1 MTSGSAPRPRLQPR
15 LVIILVAVVAVM
27 AATTATW
34 LFPRSL
40 PIVSFGQQLTREAAL
55 ARADSFFLAHDLAP
69 PKSRKAVHFDGN
81 DSLRTFV
88 ELAGG
93 GADSLNAL
101 VRGRDVAP
109 FTWSVRAYLPKDA
122 HEARVDF
129 APDGRVIGFTRT
141 LPEADRRPQ
150 VAPDSGEQLAKSVL
164 GTWIGE
170 RIERWKLITASYE
183 TRKTSGR
190 VDRTYTFERT
200 DRRVGGAGI
209 RADVVIRGDLPSRV
223 RQYVDVP
230 ESFRRRYSEMRSANE
245 IIALIA
251 SLGALAIAI
260 AGVVTLSRMSKT
272 SGLRWREATFVGV
285 VIGVLTVAAGLN
297 EMGGSWFA
305 YDTAM
310 SPAAFQARIAIG
322 AIALGVITG
331 LLAAL
336 TLAAAEVATR
346 RAFPGQLDWWKLWR
360 YRGTREVAARVGGG
374 YAVATIG
381 FAYVALFYLVTR
393 NLLGWWVPAEVLD
406 DPNLIASPVPW
417 MSGIAVS
424 LNAGVWEETLFRAL
438 PLSLLSLWVGQRPT
452 RRWWMAGGVIV
463 TALVFGFAHANYA
476 SWPPYSRGVEI
487 FLDAC
492 FWGVLVITAGV
503 LVTVIAHFTYD
514 LVLFSLFATSG
525 SAIEY
530 RVSAAIIAVALL
542 APALA
547 VAWRWVRQRGLVSA
561 PDDARFAAYVPGVTA
576 DEVVYVAPVAT
587 RAIGGQSRRLAV
599 AAVIVAVVAAFVV
612 PTPRTLGP
620 AFTADRATVIRT
632 ADSLLRS
639 SGGNPS
645 SWRRLTITARD
656 TLVSWP
662 RFLREYKVASQ
673 AQRFARTYVPPTWWT
688 VRYVHTDGTA
698 AERAEEW
705 RIRVL
710 PDGRALDVRHIIP
723 DSAQRSAAP
732 PESLRRVAL
741 SSLARLG
748 VNTATLQEAEYREH
762 ALPARRD
769 VNITYTDTAEK
780 LPAGAVA
787 RAWVNFAGSEPL
799 VTRRGVEL
807 PETFVRADR
816 DRTTNNALVGG
827 LSGTFAIG
835 LLLVGAIYV
844 TRKRP
849 VLVTDGNFTRRQ
861 TVWFIGALILLSIL
875 GNLNSLPSSL
885 FSYDTTEPWT
895 RFTGTRALS
904 FIAAIPLAL
913 FIYGLVL
920 ATNGLR
926 QRVGIPVRPTAA
938 TGSGTREILVAG
950 LGLGAVAFA
959 ASALPRLAPAAG
971 IPPGPSTSLN
981 DAVPAVSGMLGLPV
995 GALMVVVGVAIPL
1008 LVIGALARR
1017 WRYRILLAL
1026 ALVTPMMIAAFAV
1039 ARPAE
1044 TSGTRVWLALG
1055 MTAFLAAA
1063 LYAWGAVSVL
1073 SWFVAALAMR
1083 GLEALHELTHA
1094 TTLTAGVENALVI
1107 MASGI
1112 CIFLLA
1118 RRAPVATVT
1127 PHAHSAR
1134 VDPSAHAEQPVPIVA
1149 HEEELSPG
1157 GRTVLDQESDR
1168 IV

>member
-1 MTSGSAPRPRLQPR
+1 MTSGAAPRPRPEPR
-15 LVIILVAVVAVM
+15 LVILVVAVVAIL
-27 AATTATW
+27 AATTAVW

-40 PIVSFGQQLTREAAL
+40 PIVSLGQQITRDVAL

-69 PKSRKAVHFDGN
+69 LKARKAVHFDGN

-109 FTWSVRAYLPKDA
+109 FFWSVRAYLPKDA
-122 HEARVDF
+122 HEAKVDF
-129 APDGRVIGFTRT
+129 APDGRVIGFSRT
-141 LPEADRRPQ
+141 LPEGDRRPP
-150 VAPDSGEQLAKSVL
+150 VAADSGEQLARSVL
-164 GTWIGE
+164 GTWVGE
-170 RIERWKLITASYE
+170 RVERWKLITSSYE

-190 VDRTYTFERT
+190 IDRTYTFERI
-200 DRRVGGAGI
+200 DRRVGGSGI

-245 IIALIA
+245 LIALIA

-272 SGLRWREATFVGV
+272 AGLRWREAMFVGG
-285 VIGVLTVAAGLN
+285 VIGVLTIAAGLN
-297 EMGGSWFA
+297 EMGGSWYE

-322 AIALGVITG
+322 AIAMGLITG
-331 LLAAL
+331 LLAVL

-346 RAFPGQLDWWKLWR
+346 RAFPSQLDWWKLWR

-406 DPNLIASPVPW
+406 DPNLIASPIPW

-452 RRWWMAGGVIV
+452 RRWWMAGGVIA

-530 RVSAAIIAVALL
+530 RISAAIIALALL
-542 APALA
+542 APAIA

-561 PDDARFAAYVPGVTA
+561 PDYARFAAYVPGVTE
-576 DEVVYVAPVAT
+576 DEIIVVAPVAA

-599 AAVIVAVVAAFVV
+599 AAVVVAVVAAFVV
-612 PTPRTLGP
+612 PTPPTLGP
-620 AFTADRATVIRT
+620 AYSADRATVIHT
-632 ADSLLRS
+632 ADSLLRT
-639 SGGNPS
+639 SGGDPAT
-645 SWRRLTITARD
+645 WHRLTITARD

-662 RFLREYKVASQ
+662 RFLREYKVTSQ

-688 VRYVHTDGTA
+688 VRYVHTAGTA

-705 RIRVL
+705 RVRVL

-723 DSAQRSAAP
+723 DSAQRAGAP
-732 PESLRRVAL
+732 ADSLRRTAL
-741 SSLARLG
+741 SSLARSG
-748 VNTATLQEAEYREH
+748 VNTATLQETEYREH

-799 VTRRGVEL
+799 VVRRGVEL
-807 PETFVRADR
+807 PETFIRTDR
-816 DRTTNNALVGG
+816 DRTTNNALMGG
-827 LSGTFAIG
+827 LSGTFAFGMLI
-835 LLLVGAIYV
+835 VGAIYV
-844 TRKRP
+844 SRKRP
-849 VLVTDGNFTRRQ
+849 VLIADGNISRQ
-861 TVWFIGALILLSIL
+861 QAAWFIGALILLSVL

-904 FIAAIPLAL
+904 LISAIPLAL
-913 FIYGLVL
+913 FFYGLVV
-920 ATNGLR
+920 AANGLR
-926 QRVGIPVRPTAA
+926 QRVGIPVRPVVV
-938 TGSGTREILVAG
+938 TGSGRWDTMVAA
-950 LGLGAVAFA
+950 LGLGGVAYA
-959 ASALPRLAPAAG
+959 TSALPRLAPSTG
-971 IPPGPSTSLN
+971 MPPVPSTSWN
-981 DAVPAVSGMLGLPV
+981 DAFPALTAVLEMPIGVLV
-995 GALMVVVGVAIPL
+995 GVVGVAIPL
-1008 LVIGALARR
+1008 LVIGALTRR
-1017 WRYRILLAL
+1017 WMYRILLAV
-1026 ALVTPMMIAAFAV
+1026 ALVTPMIVAAFAV
-1039 ARPAE
+1039 AQPSQ
-1044 TSGTRVWLALG
+1044 TSGTRVWLALA
-1055 MTAFLAAA
+1055 MTVVMAAA
-1063 LYAWGAVSVL
+1063 LFAWGSVSAM
-1073 SWFVAALAMR
+1073 SWVIAALVLR
-1083 GLEALHELTHA
+1083 GLVAIHDATHA
-1094 TTLTAGVENALVI
+1094 STSQAIAEHALVVV
-1107 MASGI
+1107 AVGV
-1112 CIFLLA
+1112 CIVLA
-1118 RRAPVATVT
+1118 ARSAARSTAT
-1127 PHAHSAR
+1127 PPAEQGR
-1134 VDPSAHAEQPVPIVA
+1134 VDRSAHAEQAVAIVA
-1149 HEEELSPG
+1149 HKEELPPG
-1157 GRTVLDQESDR
+1157 
-1168 IV
+1168 